1 MAEALGHAQWEPRLL
16 DHYLPKSL
24 QEFFTER
31 WLRIF
36 QTQILVE
43 ALKDSPHIL
52 EATSFESMSEL
63 DEFLE
68 NHALR
73 SIPSHFED
81 PDEIGAEVTGDP
93 ASRVVVCVEL
103 GILTVLL
110 SLEGA
115 VRRASHPP
123 CGRAIR
129 WARIAEKLVPHLE
142 TQTERPEFRAIVAE
156 AKQRAN
162 PSRVAHLIYG

>member
-73 SIPSHFED
+73 SIPSHLED
-81 PDEIGAEVTGDP
+81 PDGIGAEVTGDP

-115 VRRASHPP
+115 VRRARHSP